1 MADLFEDYEIE
12 FKSTIEELDGKLSEI
27 NSTNDSNNSINN
39 Y

>member
-12 FKSTIEELDGKLSEI
+12 FKSTIEELDEKLREI
-27 NSTNDSNNSINN
+27 KSTNDSTNSINN